1 MRKTQWFRD
10 DLDFLCKRYD
20 LDGQCVSKEI
30 VDLTNV
36 PEDKKELYEKTA
48 RTFYFR
54 IFTPKYVDNDDVEV
68 VSSNS
73 DLDDFDDDDFEIDST

>member
-1 MRKTQWFRD
+1 M
-10 DLDFLCKRYD
+10 
-20 LDGQCVSKEI
+20 
-30 VDLTNV
+30 TNV
-36 PEDKKELYEKTA
+36 PEDKKEIYEKTA

-54 IFTPKYVDNDDVEV
+54 TFSPKYMDDDVEV